1 MNTGESDRQVV
12 AAQPPDGSFDD
23 EFDRSFDDVNDP
35 PRTETENLLRR
46 VLEIVESARPVPL
59 STSAMI
65 NREEVAGLLE
75 QVLDSFPHE
84 LRESRWLLKE
94 RSEFLAKARSD
105 GEELIGRARS
115 RAEQMVQRS
124 EVVRA
129 AEARAR
135 QIVTSAE
142 ADARRMRLECE
153 DYCDKKLG
161 SFEIVLERTMK
172 LVHQGRSKL
181 QLSTNRDE
189 DPFPLADHPPG
200 RSEVAGRSEVSG
212 RGEAP
217 EAGRGGGGQDPPAG
231 FFDQDT

>member
-1 MNTGESDRQVV
+1 MV
-12 AAQPPDGSFDD
+12 AASSGPGSGPGRAQQPDGGFGD
-23 EFDRSFDDVNDP
+23 EFDRGFDDVHDLP
-35 PRTETENLLRR
+35 LTETETLLRR

-65 NREEVAGLLE
+65 NRDEVVGLLE
-75 QVLDSFPHE
+75 QVLETFPPE
-84 LRESRWLLKE
+84 MRESRWLLKE

-124 EVVRA
+124 EVVRS

-135 QIVTSAE
+135 QIVTTAE

-172 LVHQGRSKL
+172 LVHQGRAKL

-189 DPFPLADHPPG
+189 DPFPLAEP
-200 RSEVAGRSEVSG
+200 STLG
-212 RGEAP
+212 RGETAGREP
-217 EAGRGGGGQDPPAG
+217 SDGTGRGGPGGEPPAG
-231 FFDQDT
+231 FFDQDI